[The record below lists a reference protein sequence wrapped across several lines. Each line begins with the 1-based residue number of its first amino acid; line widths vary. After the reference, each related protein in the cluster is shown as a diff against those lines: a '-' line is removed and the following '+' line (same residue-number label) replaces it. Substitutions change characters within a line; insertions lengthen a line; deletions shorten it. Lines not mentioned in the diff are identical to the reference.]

1 MPSAMEK
8 GTAMLHTFRTIMLQ
22 NGLAVLQH
30 DSQSVAQLPIKA
42 SHMMSDTTTLK
53 CSASAD

>member
-1 MPSAMEK
+1 MEK